1 MEQRLFK
8 PFGQVSSLTLG
19 GGGLGQV
26 WGSTTREEAIATVQ
40 LALENGINHLDVAP
54 MYGKGESE
62 MVLGMALKEQD
73 LETLKVTT
81 KCRLGTLPD
90 EEVFDYLH
98 MSLARSLESM
108 NLTRVD
114 LFLLHSQLIEDGYIL
129 ANNDEYKL
137 RTTTTLSSYFNAVIP
152 AFEQLKKD
160 GMIGS
165 WGIGGLGQQK
175 AVIAAINN
183 EFKPEAIQC
192 VVNPLNSAGAI
203 AYVDNQ
209 FDSQEIFI
217 ESKKNEIPILGI
229 RAVQA
234 GALTSKMD
242 REPHPTG
249 MDKKDFEDFERAKPF
264 RELSKKWN
272 ASPSSLAHRYALSQS
287 GVSSIILGVK
297 NREELKECI
306 KAEQTNKLSRDQI
319 EEIDSLKFS
328 TDEK

>member
-1 MEQRLFK
+1 MEQRIFK
-8 PFGQVSSLTLG
+8 PFGEVSSLTLG

-40 LALENGINHLDVAP
+40 LALEKGINHLDVAP

-62 MVLGMALKEQD
+62 IVLGKALREQD
-73 LETLKVTT
+73 LKTVKVTT

-98 MSLARSLESM
+98 RSLSRSLESM

-114 LFLLHSQLIEDGYIL
+114 LFLLHSQLIEDGFTL

-160 GMIGS
+160 GLIGS

-183 EFKPEAIQC
+183 EVKPEAIQC
-192 VVNPLNSAGAI
+192 VINPLNSAGAI
-203 AYVDNQ
+203 AYVDDEFN
-209 FDSQEIFI
+209 SQQIFV
-217 ESKKNEIPILGI
+217 ESKRNEIPILGI

-242 REPHPTG
+242 REPHPSG
-249 MDKKDFEDFERAKPF
+249 MDKKDFEDYERAESF
-264 RELSKKWN
+264 RELAKELN
-272 ASPSSLAHRYALSQS
+272 ESPSKLAYRYALSQN

-297 NREELKECI
+297 NREELMECLESEQSTRLDKEQI
-306 KAEQTNKLSRDQI
+306 SKI
-319 EEIDSLKFS
+319 EEAILLKR
-328 TDEK
+328 T

>member
-26 WGSTTREEAIATVQ
+26 WGSTTREEAISTVQ
-40 LALENGINHLDVAP
+40 LALEKGINHLDVAP
-54 MYGKGESE
+54 IYGKGESE
-62 MVLGMALKEQD
+62 IVLGKALKGQD
-73 LETLKVTT
+73 LKTVKVTT

-98 MSLARSLESM
+98 RSLARSLESM

-175 AVIAAINN
+175 AVITAINN
-183 EFKPEAIQC
+183 EVKPEAIQC

-203 AYVDNQ
+203 AYVDDQ

-217 ESKKNEIPILGI
+217 QSKKNEIPILSI

-242 REPHPTG
+242 REPHPSG

-272 ASPSSLAHRYALSQS
+272 ESPSSLAHRYALSQS

-306 KAEQTNKLSRDQI
+306 KAEQINKLSRDQI
-319 EEIDSLKFS
+319 EEIDSLKFF